1 MRREKQVGR
10 HQFRVLQV
18 LVALDTRPVDGRWL
32 AYVANDGG
40 DQTQGSRVLTALE
53 VRGFIARPEV
63 DRLGSRV
70 DASKWRIT
78 NDGTVAWAE
87 ALPAFVDAILSR

>member
-1 MRREKQVGR
+1 MRRETQVGR

-18 LVALDTRPVDGRWL
+18 LVALGTRPVDGRWL

-53 VRGFIARPEV
+53 ARGFIVRPEV
-63 DRLGSRV
+63 DRLGMRV

-78 NDGTVAWAE
+78 NDGMAAWIE
-87 ALPAFVDAILSR
+87 ALPSFVDAVAGR